1 MPAKPSCLKIIIK
14 KIKIFHSVSRVK
26 WAQFSIKFCRNILF
40 LYFTLTPLNTFI
52 ILVLVLY
59 FNVNFYVKMCF
70 WRSKWKK
77 WKTDFFWKL
86 THFESFSKDL
96 FERWSLLDAWYFLLN
111 AIVRTFWGL
120 EEFLFGEGESSLLF
134 ILYC

>member
-1 MPAKPSCLKIIIK
+1 M
-14 KIKIFHSVSRVK
+14 K

-86 THFESFSKDL
+86 TFWIIFKRSFWAMVTVRCMIFFIKCNRQDIL
-96 FERWSLLDAWYFLLN
+96 RAWRVLVWWRGIIFTVYTLLLRNPYCSIAKEKIFL
-111 AIVRTFWGL
+111 R
-120 EEFLFGEGESSLLF
+120 
-134 ILYC
+134 